1 MEPSLFDPPA
11 VPDAFSD
18 LWNLWPRKDAKAYS
32 RECYIKAC
40 RKAYPDV
47 IAAGVQS
54 FLARNKDTDK
64 QFIPH
69 FSTWLNQKRWLD
81 EEPKTP
87 ENAKAKQDARHDA
100 VAFLV
105 KRMIRTTKWS
115 DQDVRAAYR
124 AGKVT
129 AEECRAYGVRV

>member
-11 VPDAFSD
+11 IPDAFD
-18 LWNLWPRKDAKAYS
+18 TLWASWPRKDAKAYS
-32 RECYIKAC
+32 RDCYVKAC

-87 ENAKAKQDARHDA
+87 ENAKAKQDARLDS
-100 VAFLV
+100 VAWYV
-105 KRMIRTTKWS
+105 KRKLHSTS
-115 DQDVRAAYR
+115 VSLHEVEQAYR